1 MSYSNIE
8 REICIK
14 QKASDDHRRKK
25 LSIVEYIHKDGTLAR
40 AQKNFS
46 YFVAEQDPFEN
57 SDQINHWLL
66 THPHVTD
73 QTDRHISIRKTFD
86 EKSGEGEMAYRV
98 IGSFYVV
105 QNLHLFV
112 VAFLHS
118 IRFDMLTPG
127 QLAQLL

>member
-1 MSYSNIE
+1 MSYSNPME
-8 REICIK
+8 REINIT
-14 QKASDDHRRKK
+14 QKCSKDHRRKK
-25 LSIVEYIHKDGTLAR
+25 LSIVEFIHKDGTVAR

-57 SDQINHWLL
+57 TAQMDFWLKE
-66 THPHVTD
+66 HPHVTD
-73 QTDRHISIRKTFD
+73 QSDRHISIRKTFD

-112 VAFLHS
+112 VVFLHS

-127 QLAQLL
+127 RPATL

>member
-1 MSYSNIE
+1 MD

-14 QKASDDHRRKK
+14 QTLAPNHRRKK
-25 LSIVEYIHKDGTLAR
+25 LSIVEFIHKDGTLAR

-46 YFVAEQDPFEN
+46 YFVSEQNPFSNVNEV
-57 SDQINHWLL
+57 QHWLDA
-66 THPHVTD
+66 HPHVTD
-73 QTDRHISIRKTFD
+73 HSDRHISIRKSFD

-105 QNLHLFV
+105 QNLHLFIV
-112 VAFLHS
+112 VFLHS

-127 QLAQLL
+127 HSAPQI

>member
-8 REICIK
+8 REISIK
-14 QKASDDHRRKK
+14 QMASKDHRRKK
-25 LSIVEYIHKDGTLAR
+25 LSIVEFIHKDGTLAR

-57 SDQINHWLL
+57 QDQMSHWLAQ
-66 THPHVTD
+66 HPHVTD
-73 QTDRHISIRKTFD
+73 HSDRHISIRKTFD

-98 IGSFYVV
+98 TGSFYVV
-105 QNLHLFV
+105 QNLHLFIV
-112 VAFLHS
+112 VFLHS

-127 QLAQLL
+127 QPAQHF